1 VKVPPFVVGIPGPKA
16 LQLLPL
22 LLEQLL
28 LELRQDFNHA
38 MLRKFMSAAQADSK
52 FEPTRKV
59 QEALQEVQA
68 MAALLAFPQELAAAS
83 DVSQLW
89 LSRRADAAAAPQQA
103 PEQEQGLSFPALLVQ
118 GACRELHAMPAETP
132 LAAGHI
138 WRDAWRSAGV
148 LGLSQ
153 EQDTIQAQMWAAVEG
168 YLVVLG
174 QDVYEH
180 FKVGELGDADVHT
193 LHHTNCCLLGLA
205 RGHLQKT
212 VVPCESHPTS
222 QSISWFLEM

>member
-1 VKVPPFVVGIPGPKA
+1 

-28 LELRQDFNHA
+28 MELRQDFNHA

-52 FEPTRKV
+52 FEPSRKV

-89 LSRRADAAAAPQQA
+89 LSRRAAAAAAAAGQQA
-103 PEQEQGLSFPALLVQ
+103 REQGQGLSFPALLVR

-148 LGLSQ
+148 LGLPQ
-153 EQDTIQAQMWAAVEG
+153 EQDAIQAQMWAAVEG
-168 YLVVLG
+168 YLEVLG

-180 FKVGELGDADVHT
+180 FKVG
-193 LHHTNCCLLGLA
+193 
-205 RGHLQKT
+205 
-212 VVPCESHPTS
+212 
-222 QSISWFLEM
+222 